1 MIITSH
7 SKVPFRV
14 VLETLSILM
23 APFHHLLKQ
32 NKMSS
37 NEILIQENEL
47 QFLDKQDVLQK
58 KQKAWWTNDLQALN
72 L

>member
-1 MIITSH
+1 
-7 SKVPFRV
+7 
-14 VLETLSILM
+14 M

-58 KQKAWWTNDLQALN
+58 KQKAWWANDLQALN